1 MRHFEVIAEETT
13 IDKLFESGRYKTLKL
28 GDTTII
34 LEIDDENDAIHI
46 ASIRTPAEKRKKG
59 SARAA
64 LQYIIDKADASGITL
79 TLGASPL
86 DRRTNL
92 GKLVGFYRSMGFE
105 TTGRSINYAGDPEMI
120 RKPSSN
126 REGT

>member
-1 MRHFEVIAEETT
+1 MRHFEIISEESTLDT
-13 IDKLFESGRYKTLKL
+13 LLESGRYKTLKL

-34 LEIDDENDAIHI
+34 LEIDEENDAIHI
-46 ASIRTPAEKRKKG
+46 ASIRTPIAKRKSG

-64 LQYIIDKADASGITL
+64 LQYIIDKADVSGITL

-86 DRRTNL
+86 DDRTKL
-92 GKLVGFYRSMGFE
+92 DKLVQFYRSMGFQ

-120 RKPSSN
+120 RKPQ
-126 REGT
+126 TIAKAA